1 MVLQINIAIDRT
13 VVITGKKG
21 KLMSVR
27 FYNCRIL
34 TMKDNSITEGELW
47 TDNDRIS
54 YIGPS
59 KDASD
64 KKFDREIDC
73 KGNLLMP
80 GLKNAHTHSAMT
92 FSRSLADEYCLN
104 DWLHK
109 AIFPREAKLT
119 PEAVYWFSKLAYAE
133 YLAGGVTACFDM
145 YFHREENARAAVETG
160 FRHVFCGAANDFGG
174 FESLEKYY
182 NELNSYDPLV
192 SFIFGFHAEY
202 TTCEDNLKYM
212 SELAH
217 KYEAPVFTH
226 ISETT
231 EEVEG
236 CKERYGVTPAVLF
249 DKLGIFDFGG
259 GGFHCVWFTDED
271 RDIFKKR
278 GLWSVFNACSNLKL
292 ASGITPVYKFIE
304 NDMKIAIGTDG
315 AGSNNALSMFREMY
329 LDTVLSN
336 VETHNAAAV
345 DPFVILKAGTSGGA
359 QCMGLKDSD
368 VLAEGKKAD
377 IIMIDM
383 NKPSMQPENN
393 IVRNLIYSADNS
405 VVKMTMIDGKILY
418 EDGKYT
424 TIDLDEVI
432 RESNKFM
439 QGLSDI

>member
-1 MVLQINIAIDRT
+1 
-13 VVITGKKG
+13 
-21 KLMSVR
+21 MSVR
-27 FYNCRIL
+27 FYNARIL
-34 TMKDNSITEGELW
+34 SMKDQSITEGELCV
-47 TDNDRIS
+47 DNDRIS
-54 YIGPS
+54 YIGPAIEH
-59 KDASD
+59 KD
-64 KKFDREIDC
+64 KVFDREIDC

-104 DWLHK
+104 DWLFK
-109 AIFPREAKLT
+109 AIFPREDKLT
-119 PEAVYWFSKLAYAE
+119 PEAVYWFSKLAYAD
-133 YLAGGVTACFDM
+133 YLSGGITSCFDM
-145 YFHREENARAAVETG
+145 YFHREASAKAAVETG

-174 FESLEKYY
+174 FESLEEYY
-182 NELNSYDPLV
+182 KTLNDYDPLV
-192 SFIFGFHAEY
+192 SFILGFHAEY
-202 TTCEDNLKYM
+202 TTCEDNLKFM

-226 ISETT
+226 ISETKD
-231 EEVEG
+231 EVEG

-259 GGFHCVWFTDED
+259 GGFHCTWLTDED
-271 RDIFKKR
+271 RDIFKNR

-304 NDMKIAIGTDG
+304 KDMKIAIGTDG

-345 DPFVILKAGTSGGA
+345 DPFTILKAGTTGGA
-359 QCMGLKDSD
+359 LCMGLNDSD
-368 VLAEGKKAD
+368 VLDVGKKAD

-393 IVRNLIYSADNS
+393 IPRNIVYSADNS

-418 EDGKYT
+418 EDGKFT
-424 TIDLDEVI
+424 SIDMDEVI
-432 RESNKFM
+432 KNTQKLME
-439 QGLSDI
+439 GLSEV

>member
-1 MVLQINIAIDRT
+1 
-13 VVITGKKG
+13 
-21 KLMSVR
+21 MSVR
-27 FYNCRIL
+27 FYNARIL
-34 TMKDNSITEGELW
+34 SMKDQSITEGELCV
-47 TDNDRIS
+47 DNDRIS
-54 YIGPS
+54 YIGPAVEH
-59 KDASD
+59 KD
-64 KKFDREIDC
+64 KVFDREIDC

-104 DWLHK
+104 DWLFK
-109 AIFPREAKLT
+109 AIFPREDKLT
-119 PEAVYWFSKLAYAE
+119 PEAVYWFSKLAYAD
-133 YLAGGVTACFDM
+133 YLSGGITSCFDM
-145 YFHREENARAAVETG
+145 YFHREASAKAAVETG

-174 FESLEKYY
+174 FESLEEYY
-182 NELNSYDPLV
+182 KTLNDYDPLV
-192 SFIFGFHAEY
+192 SFILGFHAEY
-202 TTCEDNLKYM
+202 TTCEDNLKFM

-226 ISETT
+226 ISETKD
-231 EEVEG
+231 EVEG

-249 DKLGIFDFGG
+249 EKLGIFDFGG
-259 GGFHCVWFTDED
+259 GGFHCTWLTDED
-271 RDIFKKR
+271 RDIFKNR

-304 NDMKIAIGTDG
+304 KDMKIAIGTDG

-345 DPFVILKAGTSGGA
+345 DPFTILKAGTTGGA
-359 QCMGLKDSD
+359 LCMGLNDSD
-368 VLAEGKKAD
+368 VLDVGKKAD

-393 IVRNLIYSADNS
+393 IPRNIVYSADNS

-418 EDGKYT
+418 EDGKFAS
-424 TIDLDEVI
+424 IDMDEVI
-432 RESNKFM
+432 KNAQELM
-439 QGLSDI
+439 EGLSEV

>member
-1 MVLQINIAIDRT
+1 MT
-13 VVITGKKG
+13 
-21 KLMSVR
+21 VR
-27 FYNCRIL
+27 FYNARIL
-34 TMKDNSITEGELW
+34 TMKDQNITEGELW

-59 KDASD
+59 VDMSD

-104 DWLHK
+104 DWLFK

-119 PEAVYWFSKLAYAE
+119 PEHIYWFTKLAYAE
-133 YLAGGVTACFDM
+133 YLSGGITACFDM
-145 YFHREENARAAVETG
+145 YPKRIESARAAVESG
-160 FRHVFCGAANDFGG
+160 FRYVSCDDANDFGG
-174 FESLEKYY
+174 MDLMEENY
-182 NELNSYDPLV
+182 NKFNSYDPLV
-192 SFIFGFHAEY
+192 SYIYGFHAEY
-202 TTCEDNLKYM
+202 TTHLDNLKRV

-217 KYEAPVFTH
+217 KYEAPVFAH
-226 ISETT
+226 ISETKA
-231 EEVEG
+231 EVEG

-249 DKLGIFDFGG
+249 DQLGIYDFGG

-304 NDMKIAIGTDG
+304 KDMNIAIGTDG

-336 VETHNAAAV
+336 VETNNAAAV
-345 DPFVILKAGTSGGA
+345 DPFTILKAGTTGGA
-359 QCMGLKDSD
+359 LCMGLDDCD

-393 IVRNLIYSADNS
+393 IVRNIIYSADNS

-418 EDGKYT
+418 ENGKFT
-424 TIDLDEVI
+424 TLDLDEVYKMC
-432 RESNKFM
+432 SKFM
-439 QGLSDI
+439 GDLA

>member
-1 MVLQINIAIDRT
+1 
-13 VVITGKKG
+13 
-21 KLMSVR
+21 MSVR

-34 TMKDNSITEGELW
+34 TMKDSNIIEGELW

-59 KDASD
+59 VGDSD

-92 FSRSLADEYCLN
+92 FSRSLADEYCLD

-119 PEAVYWFSKLAYAE
+119 PEAVYWYAKLAYAE
-133 YLAGGVTACFDM
+133 YLAGGITSCFDM
-145 YFHREENARAAVETG
+145 YFFRELTAKAAIETG
-160 FRHVFCGAANDFGG
+160 FRHVFCGAANDYGG
-174 FESLEKYY
+174 FDELEGYY
-182 NELNSYDPLV
+182 NSLNSLDPLV

-202 TTCEDNLKYM
+202 TTSEDNLKRM
-212 SELAH
+212 SDLAH

-226 ISETT
+226 ISESYP
-231 EEVEG
+231 EVEG
-236 CKERYGVTPAVLF
+236 CRERYGVTPAVLF
-249 DKLGIFDFGG
+249 DRLGIFDYGG

-271 RDIFKKR
+271 REIFKNR

-304 NDMKIAIGTDG
+304 KDMKIAIGTDG

-345 DPFVILKAGTSGGA
+345 DPFTILKAGTTGGA
-359 QCMGLKDSD
+359 LCMGLNDSD
-368 VLAEGKKAD
+368 VLDTGKKAD

-383 NKPSMQPENN
+383 KKPSMQPENN
-393 IVRNLIYSADNS
+393 IIRNLIYSGDNS
-405 VVKMTMIDGKILY
+405 IVKMTMIDGKILY
-418 EDGKYT
+418 EDGNYT
-424 TIDLDEVI
+424 TIDIDEVI
-432 RESNKFM
+432 RESNKLLE
-439 QGLSDI
+439 GLA